1 MQSAKP
7 GRMKTYTFIITL
19 LVMVLLPAMAQ
30 SQARTIHVEWQQQN
44 TENVAGYNLYLEDYI
59 ACSSTEASATA
70 MDCNVEVDDGEVV
83 FTLTAYSPDGTES
96 PHSVPYSYTFS
107 TTLNAVLTAN
117 SLQGESPYSIS
128 FDANSSTGNIVS
140 YSWTFGDGETGTGA
154 AVSHTFTTP
163 GSYNVELQVTD
174 NLGVTDQDS
183 VVVEVTAPQT
193 INTPPTAVIA
203 PSTGVGEAPLSIVFD
218 GSGST
223 DRDGTITSYQWD
235 MGDGTLLQG
244 SQVNHTYTMAGT
256 FNATLS
262 VTDNGNLTDSVST
275 PIVVSPAVEPN
286 IAPTAVLTASTVQG
300 YAPLAISFD
309 AGQST
314 DPDGTISSYLW
325 SFGDGSTETGMTAS
339 HIYNLP
345 GSYTV
350 TLQVTDNS
358 GDSNETSTIITVD
371 QEITE
376 PSVPMEIGEILV
388 GSSWQHV
395 ELQGQFTDP
404 IIVAGPRSYADAEP
418 AVIRMRNVDANG
430 FDIQI
435 QEWDYLDGNH
445 ATETIHY
452 LVMERGNYTLPNG
465 SKIEAGSFTGTIQRF
480 QAQQFNTPFTV
491 KPVVFTS
498 IVTYTGKD
506 AVTGRIQNTLT
517 GSFAYKLNE
526 QDSKRQRHTK
536 ETVDYIA
543 WEPGSGNVGGIL
555 YEVGRTADS
564 VTDSWQPLNTRLSL
578 TADNPFFFGAIQSYN
593 SVENATLRY
602 RSLTTRGVEVSIEE
616 EQSKD
621 SETTHVEESV
631 GYLFLGVE

>member
-1 MQSAKP
+1 
-7 GRMKTYTFIITL
+7 
-19 LVMVLLPAMAQ
+19 MAQ

-193 INTPPTAVIA
+193 INTPPTAVISS
-203 PSTGVGEAPLSIVFD
+203 STGVGEAPLSIVFD

-275 PIVVSPAVEPN
+275 PIVVSPTVEPN
-286 IAPTAVLTASTVQG
+286 IAPTAVLTAG
-300 YAPLAISFD
+300 FACGRLAVRRRCTTPS
-309 AGQST
+309 
-314 DPDGTISSYLW
+314 
-325 SFGDGSTETGMTAS
+325 
-339 HIYNLP
+339 
-345 GSYTV
+345 
-350 TLQVTDNS
+350 LQPRLQFHLLS
-358 GDSNETSTIITVD
+358 G
-371 QEITE
+371 
-376 PSVPMEIGEILV
+376 G
-388 GSSWQHV
+388 
-395 ELQGQFTDP
+395 
-404 IIVAGPRSYADAEP
+404 
-418 AVIRMRNVDANG
+418 
-430 FDIQI
+430 
-435 QEWDYLDGNH
+435 
-445 ATETIHY
+445 
-452 LVMERGNYTLPNG
+452 
-465 SKIEAGSFTGTIQRF
+465 
-480 QAQQFNTPFTV
+480 
-491 KPVVFTS
+491 
-498 IVTYTGKD
+498 
-506 AVTGRIQNTLT
+506 
-517 GSFAYKLNE
+517 
-526 QDSKRQRHTK
+526 
-536 ETVDYIA
+536 
-543 WEPGSGNVGGIL
+543 
-555 YEVGRTADS
+555 
-564 VTDSWQPLNTRLSL
+564 
-578 TADNPFFFGAIQSYN
+578 
-593 SVENATLRY
+593 
-602 RSLTTRGVEVSIEE
+602 LTTP
-616 EQSKD
+616 
-621 SETTHVEESV
+621 T
-631 GYLFLGVE
+631 